1 MMRYQAAKVWLA
13 FEVWLA
19 FKEMLALEL
28 GHLALNLVFV
38 ID

>member
-1 MMRYQAAKVWLA
+1 MMRYQAAEVWLA
-13 FEVWLA
+13 FEG
-19 FKEMLALEL
+19 MLALEL